1 MTKQEIFD
9 YFYTNNA
16 SLSSKDIFFTML
28 AGLAI
33 GLLLYA
39 TYCITYRGVAYNRKF
54 NISLVVTLLIA
65 DVIMLMI
72 SSNIVLSLGMVG
84 ALSIVRFRTAIKDS
98 RDTIFLFWSIAEG
111 LCVGS
116 RNLKLALIT
125 TLFIAVVFVVESLI
139 PTWHNKYMLI
149 ITGGA
154 DTLNADALNAALKPY
169 VKASKLRSANR
180 SEGHQEYI
188 FEVRT
193 RKEIDLGMADAVRA
207 VPGVTCVNWVAESG
221 ETVG

>member
-1 MTKQEIFD
+1 MTKQDIFE
-9 YFYTNNA
+9 YFYTNSA

-28 AGLAI
+28 AGLGI
-33 GLLLYA
+33 GLIVYA

-54 NISLVVTLLIA
+54 NLSLVVTLLIA
-65 DVIMLMI
+65 VVIMLMI

-98 RDTIFLFWSIAEG
+98 RDTIFLFWAIAEG
-111 LCVGS
+111 LSVGS
-116 RNLKLALIT
+116 RNLKLALVT
-125 TLFIAVVFVVESLI
+125 SLFIAVVFVAESLI

-154 DTLNADALNAALKPY
+154 DLLDADALSVALKPY

-193 RKEIDLGMADAVRA
+193 RQEITLGLADALRA
-207 VPGVTCVNWVAESG
+207 VPGVATVNWVAESG

>member
-1 MTKQEIFD
+1 
-9 YFYTNNA
+9 
-16 SLSSKDIFFTML
+16 
-28 AGLAI
+28 
-33 GLLLYA
+33 
-39 TYCITYRGVAYNRKF
+39 
-54 NISLVVTLLIA
+54 
-65 DVIMLMI
+65 
-72 SSNIVLSLGMVG
+72 
-84 ALSIVRFRTAIKDS
+84 
-98 RDTIFLFWSIAEG
+98 
-111 LCVGS
+111 
-116 RNLKLALIT
+116 
-125 TLFIAVVFVVESLI
+125 VVFVVESLI

>member
-1 MTKQEIFD
+1 
-9 YFYTNNA
+9 
-16 SLSSKDIFFTML
+16 
-28 AGLAI
+28 
-33 GLLLYA
+33 
-39 TYCITYRGVAYNRKF
+39 
-54 NISLVVTLLIA
+54 
-65 DVIMLMI
+65 
-72 SSNIVLSLGMVG
+72 VLSLGMVG

-193 RKEIDLGMADAVRA
+193 RKEIDLSMADAVRA